1 MKLIKSY
8 VGEVKKVKEDFDP
21 VKELRVSVATRE
33 SSTICLGDVLR
44 ELKDTAKLLK
54 GSMLLYYSNE
64 KKMFIHCGPAEE
76 ADKCFLALPELQGE
90 LQLKYRKIIPS
101 TRPQPQKKPVVRQEP
116 VEEQKNR
123 NKRTKERKIGE
134 IINKVAEWR
143 KLYSGRMGPNG
154 AVEKYTLDEAAERVG
169 IAKKTLDDYL
179 LQIRAGKKYGFDFN
193 IHSESKVGILRS
205 FVKMNKDKD
214 KPSDNDI

>member
-1 MKLIKSY
+1 M
-8 VGEVKKVKEDFDP
+8 GEVKKTKEDFEQL
-21 VKELRVSVATRE
+21 KETKISVLVRE
-33 SSTICLGDVLR
+33 NNMISLGDVLR
-44 ELKDTAKLLK
+44 ALKDTGKTLK
-54 GSMLLYYSNE
+54 TSMLLYYSND
-64 KKMFIHCGPAEE
+64 KKMFILCGSADE
-76 ADKCFLALPELQGE
+76 ADNCLISLKEIQGE

-101 TRPQPQKKPVVRQEP
+101 TRPQLQKKSIVKQETI
-116 VEEQKNR
+116 EEQKNR

-134 IINKVAEWR
+134 IVKKVAEWR
-143 KLYSGRMGPNG
+143 KLYTGKVGANG
-154 AVEKYTLDEAAERVG
+154 VTEKCTLDEAAERVG

-214 KPSDNDI
+214 KSPDNDI

>member
-1 MKLIKSY
+1 LK
-8 VGEVKKVKEDFDP
+8 EVKI
-21 VKELRVSVATRE
+21 SVLVRE
-33 SSTICLGDVLR
+33 NNMISLGDVLR
-44 ELKDTAKLLK
+44 ALKDTGRMLK
-54 GSMLLYYSNE
+54 TSMLLYYSNE
-64 KKMFIHCGPAEE
+64 KKMFILSGSAEE
-76 ADKCFLALPELQGE
+76 ADNCFISLNEIQGE

-101 TRPQPQKKPVVRQEP
+101 ARPPVQKKPIVKREHI
-116 VEEQKNR
+116 EEQKNK

-134 IINKVAEWR
+134 IVKKVAEWR
-143 KLYSGRMGPNG
+143 RLYTGKIGANG
-154 AVEKYTLDEAAERVG
+154 TVEKYTLDEAAERVG

-214 KPSDNDI
+214 KPIDDE

>member
-1 MKLIKSY
+1 MIS
-8 VGEVKKVKEDFDP
+8 
-21 VKELRVSVATRE
+21 
-33 SSTICLGDVLR
+33 LGDVLR
-44 ELKDTAKLLK
+44 ALKDTGRMLK
-54 GSMLLYYSNE
+54 TSMLLYYSNE
-64 KKMFIHCGPAEE
+64 KKMFILSGSAEE
-76 ADKCFLALPELQGE
+76 ADNCFISLNEIQGE

-101 TRPQPQKKPVVRQEP
+101 ARPPVQKKPIVKREHI
-116 VEEQKNR
+116 EEQKNK

-134 IINKVAEWR
+134 IVKKVAEWR
-143 KLYSGRMGPNG
+143 RLYTGKIGANG
-154 AVEKYTLDEAAERVG
+154 TVEKYTLDEAAERVG

-214 KPSDNDI
+214 KPIDDE